1 MGEGMKDYSML
12 LAVERGD
19 EAADLAA
26 WLRRQGFA
34 VSFVAQPETMG
45 AAETLSA
52 AVAGS
57 AALKGLVLV
66 AREWVRAHRTRI
78 SVEMGN
84 GDSFEVEGTT
94 DVEDLIE
101 LLRESDR
108 DDPPQ
113 VSPDKPADG

>member
-1 MGEGMKDYSML
+1 MKSYSML
-12 LAVERGD
+12 LAAERGS
-19 EAADLAA
+19 EAADLAS

-52 AVAGS
+52 TVAGS

-78 SVEMGN
+78 SVRLGN

-94 DVEDLIE
+94 DVDDLVE
-101 LLRESDR
+101 LLRETAMEDTPSA
-108 DDPPQ
+108 
-113 VSPDKPADG
+113 SPEKPTHG

>member
-1 MGEGMKDYSML
+1 MKDYSML

-19 EAADLAA
+19 EVADLAA

-34 VSFVAQPETMG
+34 VSFVARPETMG

-52 AVAGS
+52 TVAGS

-78 SVEMGN
+78 SVRLGN
-84 GDSFEVEGTT
+84 GDSFEVEGTI
-94 DVEDLIE
+94 DVDDLVE
-101 LLRESDR
+101 LLRESGG
-108 DDPPQ
+108 DDMPR
-113 VSPDKPADG
+113 VSPKKPADD